1 MSICKFTFVSSV
13 ALFFSP
19 RFPKLL
25 LQFTQFHTLHVMQ
38 SQHKILTRT
47 RMHSS
52 MMCTARSLTISRS
65 IRWGGGLPT
74 PLGCRPPSLDADPL
88 PGCRPPLVNRMTDRC
103 KNITFAGGNKCGRTL
118 KARLHIMSSNIV
130 STLTLTLTDRIGPQR
145 IHSVSQLV
153 SDHF

>member
-52 MMCTARSLTISRS
+52 RMCTARSLTISRS
-65 IRWGGGLPT
+65 IRWGGDLPT
-74 PLGCRPPSLDADPL
+74 PLDADP
-88 PGCRPPLVNRMTDRC
+88 PPSMQRPLPLVNRMTDRC

-145 IHSVSQLV
+145 IHPVSQLV